1 MAADLSVE
9 DRGHLKSIAREWTRG
24 PHLMLL
30 GGLLARCAS
39 QHVSL
44 KWGRTMEIQWI
55 ENTGEFDNL
64 REEWDQLLADSA
76 SDCVFLTW
84 EWLRTWWS
92 HLAERRQLR
101 IAAVRSGGKLV
112 ALAPLA
118 VRPGSARRMFPFRV
132 VEFLGCGTVGSD
144 YLDVIVRKGAE
155 AEALDALSRALSSS
169 ALMLQFG
176 QLRGSQSV
184 AAQLGGRLGQWGWK
198 SGQAKVNSCP
208 FIDLHDH
215 TWTSYLATL
224 GSEHRYNAQRKMKS
238 LSKQFEVVFERVEDE
253 DHRGPALQVLIAL
266 HNKRWIEHGHSDA
279 FHTAGHV
286 AFHEEFTARALRR
299 GWLRLYVLRLDGKPA
314 SALYGLRYGQ
324 TFYFYQSGFDPQYAR
339 HSVGLVTM
347 GLAIQSALK
356 EGVEEYDLLH
366 GGEAYKF
373 HWAKQS
379 RELARLEL
387 YPPGAR
393 GLCVQALTGGGRL
406 ARGWARRVLRDRD
419 ADKLASKTGHLG
431 VPSSAAR
438 PAENANCVGVAPGEK
453 T

>member
-1 MAADLSVE
+1 MDCLPGE
-9 DRGHLKSIAREWTRG
+9 
-24 PHLMLL
+24 P
-30 GGLLARCAS
+30 
-39 QHVSL
+39 VSMRSC

-55 ENTGEFDNL
+55 ENTGGFDNL

-84 EWLRTWWS
+84 EWLRTWWN
-92 HLAERRQLR
+92 HLAGRRQLR
-101 IAAVRSGGKLV
+101 IVAVRSGGELV

-118 VRPGSARRMFPFRV
+118 VRPGSLTRLFPFRV
-132 VEFLGCGTVGSD
+132 VEFLGSGTVGSD
-144 YLDVIVRKGAE
+144 YLDLIVRKGAE
-155 AEALDALSRALSSS
+155 AEALDALSRALGPS
-169 ALMLQFG
+169 ALMLQLG
-176 QLRGSQSV
+176 QLRGSRSV
-184 AAQLGGRLGQWGWK
+184 AAHLGGRLGQWGWK
-198 SGQAKVNSCP
+198 SVQTKVNICP
-208 FIDLHDH
+208 FIDLRGH

-224 GSEHRYNAQRKMKS
+224 GSEHRYNAQRKMKK

-253 DHRGPALQVLIAL
+253 EQRSRALQVLIAL
-266 HNKRWIEHGHSDA
+266 HNKRWIEHGNSDA

-299 GWLRLYVLRLDGKPA
+299 GWLRLYILRLDGKPA

-347 GLAIQSALK
+347 GLAIKSAME
-356 EGVEEYDLLH
+356 EGAEEYDLLH

-373 HWAKQS
+373 HWAKES

-393 GLCVQALTGGGRL
+393 GLCVRALTGGGRL
-406 ARGWARRVLRDRD
+406 ARGWARRVLRDRATD
-419 ADKLASKTGHLG
+419 ILESKIGSPG

-438 PAENANCVGVAPGEK
+438 PAENETCVGVAPGEK